1 MIWQRKNLLQGG
13 QKMASWDDVLT
24 ERDKEVFS
32 MSGYGKRAGFG
43 QRPAVLVI
51 DVNYNFVG
59 DKPEPI
65 LASIKRFRN
74 SCGAEGWE
82 GVHRISELLAECR
95 KKHLPTFYTTG
106 HDDRSNAVA
115 FGRWQAKN
123 SRSTEDM
130 TDTWDKCNDIVEEIA
145 PRAGDIIVRKQ
156 KPSAFFGTP
165 LMSMLNE
172 VHADSVLIAG
182 TTTSGCVRASVIDA
196 FSYNLKVSVV
206 EECVFDRGQA
216 SHKINLFDMAMK
228 YADVISLQETLEY
241 VRRLPSNLFAP
252 AL

>member
-1 MIWQRKNLLQGG
+1 MTT
-13 QKMASWDDVLT
+13 WDDILT
-24 ERDKEVFS
+24 ERDKQVFAL
-32 MSGYGKRAGFG
+32 SGYGKRAGFG
-43 QRPAVLVI
+43 QRPALLII

-65 LASIKRFRN
+65 LESVKRFRN

-82 GVHRISELLAECR
+82 GVRHIAELLAAAR
-95 KKHLPTFYTTG
+95 RKHLPTFYTTG
-106 HDDRSNAVA
+106 HDDRANAVA

-130 TDTWDKCNDIVEEIA
+130 SETWDKGNEIVAEIA
-145 PRAGDIIVRKQ
+145 PQPSDIVVRKQ

-172 VHADSVLIAG
+172 VHADSVLVAG

-196 FSYNLKVSVV
+196 FSYNMKVSVV

-228 YADVISLQETLEY
+228 YADVISLKETIDY
-241 VRRLPSNLFAP
+241 IRGLPDNLYAP

>member
-1 MIWQRKNLLQGG
+1 
-13 QKMASWDDVLT
+13 MASWDDILT
-24 ERDKEVFS
+24 QRDKEVFAV
-32 MSGYGKRAGFG
+32 SGYGRRAGFG
-43 QRPAVLVI
+43 QRPAILVI

-65 LASIKRFRN
+65 LESVKRFRN
-74 SCGAEGWE
+74 SCGQEGWD
-82 GVHRISELLAECR
+82 GVQRIREILIEAR

-106 HDDRSNAVA
+106 HDAGTNAVA
-115 FGRWQAKN
+115 FGGWQAKN
-123 SRSTEDM
+123 SRSAENLTED
-130 TDTWDKCNDIVEEIA
+130 WEKGNHIPEEIA
-145 PRAGDIIVRKQ
+145 PQTGDIVVRKQ

-165 LMSMLNE
+165 LMSMLN
-172 VHADSVLIAG
+172 VVRADSVLVTG

-196 FSYNLKVSVV
+196 FSYNLKVSVI

-228 YADVISLQETLEY
+228 YADVISLNEATEY
-241 VRRLPSNLFAP
+241 IRGLSDNLYAP

>member
-1 MIWQRKNLLQGG
+1 
-13 QKMASWDDVLT
+13 MATWDDILT
-24 ERDKEVFS
+24 VRDKEVFS
-32 MSGYGKRAGFG
+32 LSGYGKRAGFG

-59 DKPEPI
+59 DQPEPI
-65 LASIKRFRN
+65 LDSVKRFRN

-82 GVHRISELLAECR
+82 GVRHIGKLLAECR
-95 KKHLPTFYTTG
+95 KKHLPIFYTTG

-123 SRSTEDM
+123 RRSTEDM
-130 TDTWDKCNDIVEEIA
+130 TDIWDKGNNIVDKIAPKTGDIV
-145 PRAGDIIVRKQ
+145 VRKQ

-228 YADVISLQETLEY
+228 YADVVSLNETIEY
-241 VRRLPSNLFAP
+241 VSGLPDTLFAP

>member
-1 MIWQRKNLLQGG
+1 
-13 QKMASWDDVLT
+13 MATWDDILT
-24 ERDKEVFS
+24 ARDKEVFAL
-32 MSGYGKRAGFG
+32 SGYGKRAGFG
-43 QRPAVLVI
+43 QRPAILVI

-65 LASIKRFRN
+65 LDSVKRFRN

-82 GVHRISELLAECR
+82 GVHHIRELLNEAR

-106 HDDRSNAVA
+106 HDDRTNSVA
-115 FGRWQAKN
+115 FAVVRQRTAYHRN
-123 SRSTEDM
+123 MSE
-130 TDTWDKCNDIVEEIA
+130 TWDKGNEIVEEIT
-145 PRAGDIIVRKQ
+145 PQPGDIVVRKQ

-172 VHADSVLIAG
+172 VHADSVLVTG

-196 FSYNLKVSVV
+196 FSYNMKVSVV

-228 YADVISLQETLEY
+228 YADVISLKETVDY
-241 VRRLPSNLFAP
+241 IRGLPDNLYAP

>member
-1 MIWQRKNLLQGG
+1 
-13 QKMASWDDVLT
+13 MAQWDDILT
-24 ERDKEVFS
+24 PRDKEVFAL
-32 MSGYGKRAGFG
+32 SGYGKRGGFG

-65 LASIKRFRN
+65 LESVKRFRN

-82 GVHRISELLAECR
+82 GVYRIRELLAEAR
-95 KKHLPTFYTTG
+95 KKHLPTFYTTAEEN
-106 HDDRSNAVA
+106 RSNATVI
-115 FGRWQAKN
+115 GGWQAKS
-123 SRSTEDM
+123 SRTGEDM
-130 TDTWDKCNDIVEEIA
+130 TAAWEKANEIVAEIA
-145 PRAGDIIVRKQ
+145 PQKGDIVVHKQ

-165 LMSMLNE
+165 LMSMLNQ
-172 VHADSVLIAG
+172 VHADSVLVTG
-182 TTTSGCVRASVIDA
+182 TTTSGCVRATVIDA

-228 YADVISLQETLEY
+228 YADVIAIKEAIDYIRGLPHSLY
-241 VRRLPSNLFAP
+241 AP

>member
-1 MIWQRKNLLQGG
+1 
-13 QKMASWDDVLT
+13 V
-24 ERDKEVFS
+24 
-32 MSGYGKRAGFG
+32 
-43 QRPAVLVI
+43 
-51 DVNYNFVG
+51 
-59 DKPEPI
+59 
-65 LASIKRFRN
+65 KRFRN
-74 SCGAEGWE
+74 SCGAEGWD
-82 GVHRISELLAECR
+82 GVHHISELLAEAR

-106 HDDRSNAVA
+106 HDDRMNAVA

-130 TDTWDKCNDIVEEIA
+130 TDTWDKGNEIVADIAPQPGDIV
-145 PRAGDIIVRKQ
+145 VRKQ

-172 VHADSVLIAG
+172 VHADSVLVTG

-196 FSYNLKVSVV
+196 FSYNMKVSVV

-228 YADVISLQETLEY
+228 YADVISLKEAIDY
-241 VRRLPSNLFAP
+241 IRGLPDHLYAP

>member
-1 MIWQRKNLLQGG
+1 
-13 QKMASWDDVLT
+13 MATWDDILT
-24 ERDKEVFS
+24 PRDKEVFAL
-32 MSGYGKRAGFG
+32 SGYGKRAGFG
-43 QRPAVLVI
+43 QRPALLII

-65 LASIKRFRN
+65 LDSVKRFRN

-82 GVHRISELLAECR
+82 GVRHIRELLHEAR

-106 HDDRSNAVA
+106 HDDRTNSVA

-123 SRSTEDM
+123 SRSNEDRNES
-130 TDTWDKCNDIVEEIA
+130 WDKGNEIVGEIA
-145 PRAGDIIVRKQ
+145 PQPGDVVVRKQ

-172 VHADSVLIAG
+172 THADSVLVAG

-196 FSYNLKVSVV
+196 FSYNMKVTVV

-216 SHKINLFDMAMK
+216 SHMINLFDMAMK
-228 YADVISLQETLEY
+228 YADVISLKETVDY
-241 VRRLPSNLFAP
+241 IRGLPDNLYAP

>member
-1 MIWQRKNLLQGG
+1 MTV
-13 QKMASWDDVLT
+13 WDDMLT
-24 ERDKEVFS
+24 VRDKEVFS
-32 MSGYGKRAGFG
+32 ISGYGKRAGLG

-65 LASIKRFRN
+65 LDSIKRFRN

-82 GVHRISELLAECR
+82 GVRRIGELLAECR

-106 HDDRSNAVA
+106 HDDRTNAVA

-130 TDTWDKCNDIVEEIA
+130 TDTWEKGNDIVEEIA
-145 PRAGDIIVRKQ
+145 PRAGEIIVRKQ

-172 VHADSVLIAG
+172 VHVDSVLVAG

-241 VRRLPSNLFAP
+241 VRGLPDNLFAP

>member
-1 MIWQRKNLLQGG
+1 MP
-13 QKMASWDDVLT
+13 SWEDVLT
-24 ERDKEVFS
+24 LRDKEVFS

-65 LASIKRFRN
+65 LDSIKRFRN

-82 GVHRISELLAECR
+82 GVHRIAELLAECR
-95 KKHLPTFYTTG
+95 RKHLPTFYTTG
-106 HDDRSNAVA
+106 HDDRTNAVA

-123 SRSTEDM
+123 SRSNEDM
-130 TDTWDKCNDIVEEIA
+130 TDNWDKANDIVEEIA
-145 PRAGDIIVRKQ
+145 PRAGDIVVRKQ

-172 VHADSVLIAG
+172 VHADSVLVTG

-206 EECVFDRGQA
+206 EECVFDREQA

-228 YADVISLQETLEY
+228 YADVISLKETLEY
-241 VRRLPSNLFAP
+241 IRALPGNLFAP

>member
-1 MIWQRKNLLQGG
+1 
-13 QKMASWDDVLT
+13 MATWDDILT
-24 ERDKEVFS
+24 IRDREVFS
-32 MSGYGKRAGFG
+32 LSGYGKRAGFG

-65 LASIKRFRN
+65 LDSVKRFRN

-82 GVHRISELLAECR
+82 GVRRIGELIGECR
-95 KKHLPTFYTTG
+95 KKNLPIFYTTG
-106 HDDRSNAVA
+106 HDDRANAVA

-123 SRSTEDM
+123 RRSNEDM
-130 TDTWDKCNDIVEEIA
+130 TDIWDKGNSIVEEIS
-145 PRAGDIIVRKQ
+145 PQTGDIVVRKQ

-172 VHADSVLIAG
+172 VHADSVLVTG

-228 YADVISLQETLEY
+228 YADVISLNEAVEY
-241 VRRLPSNLFAP
+241 VRGLPHNLFAP
-252 AL
+252 TL

>member
-1 MIWQRKNLLQGG
+1 
-13 QKMASWDDVLT
+13 MAVWDDILT
-24 ERDKEVFS
+24 PRDKEVFAL
-32 MSGYGKRAGFG
+32 SGYGKRGGFG
-43 QRPAVLVI
+43 QRPALLVI

-65 LASIKRFRN
+65 LESVKRFRN

-82 GVHRISELLAECR
+82 GVHHISELLAQAR
-95 KKHLPTFYTTG
+95 KKHLPTFYTTAEEN
-106 HDDRSNAVA
+106 RANATVV
-115 FGRWQAKN
+115 GGWQAKS
-123 SRSTEDM
+123 SRTTEDM
-130 TDTWDKCNDIVEEIA
+130 TEAWEKTNAIVAEIA
-145 PRAGDIIVRKQ
+145 PQKGDIVVHKQ

-165 LMSMLNE
+165 LMSMLNQLH
-172 VHADSVLIAG
+172 VDSLLVTG

-228 YADVISLQETLEY
+228 YADVIPIKEAVDYIRSLPE
-241 VRRLPSNLFAP
+241 NLYAP

>member
-1 MIWQRKNLLQGG
+1 
-13 QKMASWDDVLT
+13 MATWDDILT
-24 ERDKEVFS
+24 IRDKEVFS
-32 MSGYGKRAGFG
+32 LSGYGKRAGFG

-59 DKPEPI
+59 DRPEPI
-65 LASIKRFRN
+65 LDSVKRFRN

-82 GVHRISELLAECR
+82 GVHYIGELLAECR
-95 KKHLPTFYTTG
+95 KKHLPIFYTTG
-106 HDDRSNAVA
+106 HDDRTNAVA

-123 SRSTEDM
+123 RRSTEDM
-130 TDTWDKCNDIVEEIA
+130 TDTWDQGNNIVEEIA
-145 PRAGDIIVRKQ
+145 PRAGDIVVRKQ

-165 LMSMLNE
+165 LISMLNE
-172 VHADSVLIAG
+172 VHADSVLITG

-196 FSYNLKVSVV
+196 FSYNLKVTVV

-228 YADVISLQETLEY
+228 YADVVSLNETIEY
-241 VRRLPSNLFAP
+241 VSGLPDTLFAA

>member
-1 MIWQRKNLLQGG
+1 MTT
-13 QKMASWDDVLT
+13 WDDILT
-24 ERDKEVFS
+24 ERDKQVFAL
-32 MSGYGKRAGFG
+32 SGYGKRAGFG

-65 LASIKRFRN
+65 LDSVRRFRN

-82 GVHRISELLAECR
+82 GVHHIDELLVEAR
-95 KKHLPTFYTTG
+95 KKHLPAFYTTG

-130 TDTWDKCNDIVEEIA
+130 SEAWDKGNDIVAEIA
-145 PRAGDIIVRKQ
+145 PQPGDIVVRKQ

-172 VHADSVLIAG
+172 VHADSVLVTG

-196 FSYNLKVSVV
+196 FSYNMKVSVV

-228 YADVISLQETLEY
+228 YADVISLKEAIDY
-241 VRRLPSNLFAP
+241 IRGLPDNLYAP